1 VATIGIGYAGR
12 QLRDRFLSTLEPC
25 YYLRPLDN
33 AALYRSY
40 PEGWQVWLEQ
50 DDEYTLVAEQPEKPV
65 GDVLD
70 QILMKALG
78 LESPENSAQA
88 SFKPPN
94 RGLFS
99 GLKDFIRA
107 LNQ

>member
-1 VATIGIGYAGR
+1 
-12 QLRDRFLSTLEPC
+12 
-25 YYLRPLDN
+25 
-33 AALYRSY
+33 
-40 PEGWQVWLEQ
+40 
-50 DDEYTLVAEQPEKPV
+50 
-65 GDVLD
+65 
-70 QILMKALG
+70 MKALG